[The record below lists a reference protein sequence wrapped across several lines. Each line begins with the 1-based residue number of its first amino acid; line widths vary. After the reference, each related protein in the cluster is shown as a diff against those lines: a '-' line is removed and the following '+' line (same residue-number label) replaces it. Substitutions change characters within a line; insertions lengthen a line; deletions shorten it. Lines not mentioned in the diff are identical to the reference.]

1 MFNRWL
7 ACVPATCFLLINL
20 LKMETK
26 TRTFLSILKFVV
38 LSLLVG
44 YVSML
49 LQRESLLT
57 WYPLLD
63 KSSLTPPG
71 NVFALVWG
79 VLYILMG
86 ISAGLVWGRRTSAS
100 WVLMLI
106 FMLQLFLN
114 LLWSFCFF
122 YMQLPLLALVVLIA
136 LFLTVAAYAIGCYGQ
151 SRLAAYLNAPYL
163 LWLLFAAYLN
173 AYVALFN

>member
-1 MFNRWL
+1 M
-7 ACVPATCFLLINL
+7 
-20 LKMETK
+20 K
-26 TRTFLSILKFVV
+26 TRTFLSVLKFVV

-44 YVSML
+44 YVSSL
-49 LQRESLLT
+49 LQRESMST
-57 WYPLLD
+57 WYPLLN

-100 WVLMLI
+100 WMLLLMFL
-106 FMLQLFLN
+106 LQLFMN

-122 YMQLPLLALVVLIA
+122 YMQLPLLALVVLLA
-136 LFLTVAAYAIGCYGQ
+136 LFLIVAAYVVGCYGQ
-151 SRLAAYLNAPYL
+151 NRLAAFLNVPYM

-173 AYVALFN
+173 AYVVVFN

>member
-1 MFNRWL
+1 
-7 ACVPATCFLLINL
+7 
-20 LKMETK
+20 ME
-26 TRTFLSILKFVV
+26 TRTFLSILKFIV

-44 YVSML
+44 YVSTL

-57 WYPLLD
+57 WYPLLN
-63 KSSLTPPG
+63 KSALTPPG
-71 NVFALVWG
+71 YIFALVWG

-86 ISAGLVWGRRTSAS
+86 VSAGLVWGRQVPAS

-122 YMQLPLLALVVLIA
+122 YMQLPLLALVVLLA
-136 LFLTVAAYAIGCYGQ
+136 LFLMVAAYVIGCYGQ
-151 SRLAAYLNAPYL
+151 SRLAAFLNIPYL

-173 AYVALFN
+173 AYIVVFN